1 MITIGTLRELRDTPL
16 YESGDDYL
24 PGVELEDLEMFSES
38 AFVVDIK
45 DTDDEILTEG
55 VGSEVWSKIKKAFQ
69 AIINFFKMLG
79 SKIKSFITGFFKKA
93 EDAVDKAEKEPD
105 HIEHNEEKLDTEEYR
120 KAELKA
126 MEELERMLKEVE
138 EKEQEIKETP
148 AEDKEKVADLKNDVA
163 ETKEK
168 IEKIKRRYTKS
179 NKAYKD
185 ASKTTITLYI
195 AAGFTTIA
203 SVRHAAMDALVFSAN
218 IGNSSIA
225 KDVMSSE
232 FYDELKFFK
241 DMSNDPNSSTEDRN
255 KESRYINK
263 QANKTVEYA
272 KAILAAKVDYSDP
285 KILDRLFMRLI
296 NGELQSR
303 FISVKDKIYKKSEVI
318 SEIKNVI
325 KDSRKFLN
333 AFMED
338 SKNAQEVCKQIISD
352 MESYQKDPA
361 NTEYA
366 HIFKLQAQC
375 CNKLVGVISKMTSMH
390 VASIR
395 KAIQYD
401 IQQLNRY
408 KNAIK
413 N

>member
-24 PGVELEDLEMFSES
+24 PGIELEDLEMFSES

-55 VGSEVWSKIKKAFQ
+55 VGSEIWSKIKKAFQ

-79 SKIKSFITGFFKKA
+79 SKIKGFITGFFKKA
-93 EDAVDKAEKEPD
+93 EDAVDKAEKEPEGESSSGSKTGD
-105 HIEHNEEKLDTEEYR
+105 IP
-120 KAELKA
+120 
-126 MEELERMLKEVE
+126 
-138 EKEQEIKETP
+138 EKEQEEIKDLEDEIKEKQQEIKETP
-148 AEDKEKVADLKNDVA
+148 AEDKEKVADLKEDITEA
-163 ETKEK
+163 KEK
-168 IEKIKRRYTKS
+168 IEKIKRKYTRS
-179 NKAYKD
+179 NSTYKD

-195 AAGFTTIA
+195 AGGFTTIA

-241 DMSNDPNSSTEDRN
+241 DMSNDPNSSDEDRN
-255 KESRYINK
+255 EESRYINK

-285 KILDRLFMRLI
+285 KTLDRLFMRLI

>member
-45 DTDDEILTEG
+45 DTADDEILTEG
-55 VGSEVWSKIKKAFQ
+55 VGSEIWSKIKKAFQ

-79 SKIKSFITGFFKKA
+79 SKIKGFITGFFKKA
-93 EDAVDKAEKEPD
+93 EDAVDKAEKEPEGESSSGSKTGD
-105 HIEHNEEKLDTEEYR
+105 IP
-120 KAELKA
+120 
-126 MEELERMLKEVE
+126 
-138 EKEQEIKETP
+138 EKEQEEIKDLEDEIKEKQQEIKETP
-148 AEDKEKVADLKNDVA
+148 AEDKEKVADLKEDITEA
-163 ETKEK
+163 KEK
-168 IEKIKRRYTKS
+168 IEKIKRKYTRS
-179 NKAYKD
+179 NSTYKD

-195 AAGFTTIA
+195 AGGFTTIA

-241 DMSNDPNSSTEDRN
+241 DMSNDPNSSDEDRN
-255 KESRYINK
+255 EESRYINK

-285 KILDRLFMRLI
+285 KTLDRLFMRLI

-401 IQQLNRY
+401 IQQLNHF

>member
-24 PGVELEDLEMFSES
+24 PGIELEDLEMFSES

-55 VGSEVWSKIKKAFQ
+55 VGSEIWSKIKKAFQ

-79 SKIKSFITGFFKKA
+79 SKIKGFITGFFKKA
-93 EDAVDKAEKEPD
+93 EDAVDKAEKEPEGESSSGSKTGD
-105 HIEHNEEKLDTEEYR
+105 IP
-120 KAELKA
+120 
-126 MEELERMLKEVE
+126 
-138 EKEQEIKETP
+138 EKEQEEIKDLEDEIKEKQQEIKETP
-148 AEDKEKVADLKNDVA
+148 AEDKEKVADLKEDITEA
-163 ETKEK
+163 KEK
-168 IEKIKRRYTKS
+168 IEKIKRKYTRS
-179 NKAYKD
+179 NSTYKD

-195 AAGFTTIA
+195 AGGFTTIA

-241 DMSNDPNSSTEDRN
+241 DMSNDPNSSDEDRN
-255 KESRYINK
+255 EESRYINK

-285 KILDRLFMRLI
+285 KTLDRLFMRLI

-401 IQQLNRY
+401 IQQLNHF